1 VAGVVAARLR
11 AVATYPHVAPAASA
25 QTIRIAIGAPL
36 TGGAATFGVA
46 MRQAVELAAD
56 EQNAGGGLLG
66 ARVEVRVA
74 VEGERF
80 KEIGE
85 ITSDDVPK

>member
-1 VAGVVAARLR
+1 
-11 AVATYPHVAPAASA
+11 
-25 QTIRIAIGAPL
+25 
-36 TGGAATFGVA
+36 

>member
-1 VAGVVAARLR
+1 MITPMSSHPGVTERGLPNVFRLTN
-11 AVATYPHVAPAASA
+11 V
-25 QTIRIAIGAPL
+25 
-36 TGGAATFGVA
+36 
-46 MRQAVELAAD
+46 
-56 EQNAGGGLLG
+56 
-66 ARVEVRVA
+66 